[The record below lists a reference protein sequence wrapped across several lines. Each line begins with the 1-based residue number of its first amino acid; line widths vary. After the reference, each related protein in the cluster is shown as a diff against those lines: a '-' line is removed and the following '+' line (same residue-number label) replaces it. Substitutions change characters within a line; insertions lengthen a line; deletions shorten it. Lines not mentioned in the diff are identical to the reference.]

1 MGDKLRKVYIILAAV
16 SGLIGLIVILIVGGT
31 LLSVDRSSD
40 LSQNAKDTMYRAAVL
55 TGTED
60 TLPVWQREIE
70 QGHLSVSDYVE
81 NQFTAHPYLLSGK
94 DDSAFA
100 SDLACVAYNDA
111 FKTDKIEKMLVG
123 GSRRYAIE
131 KILSEVDLSYTP
143 VNGFSDPVGTQ
154 CGRIEIKSPLE
165 NEEGYAFGIR
175 RIEGNMQVEGSEMR
189 TDFFVDQ

>member
-1 MGDKLRKVYIILAAV
+1 MGDKLRKVYIILATV

-94 DDSAFA
+94 DDSALHRIWHA
-100 SDLACVAYNDA
+100 WHITMHLRPKRSVRCSMAVRED
-111 FKTDKIEKMLVG
+111 MLLKR
-123 GSRRYAIE
+123 S
-131 KILSEVDLSYTP
+131 
-143 VNGFSDPVGTQ
+143 
-154 CGRIEIKSPLE
+154 
-165 NEEGYAFGIR
+165 
-175 RIEGNMQVEGSEMR
+175 
-189 TDFFVDQ
+189 